1 MSNFLCQESIKKE
14 PKKTTS
20 EETPPSQLDSQP
32 LPQLATLRVYGPD
45 ANGIVAAFSQLLYGH
60 GCGIVDSEQHTDHSS
75 DMFFQRIHFD
85 VTKMLTDRIAL
96 QKGVDDVCK
105 RFNMKSILDWN
116 ESRKQVA
123 IMVSKYDHCLWE
135 LLLRH
140 RAGELPNA
148 DICCIVSNHPD
159 LKEIA
164 DTFKIPFYIYK
175 VTKDTKEAV
184 EKEEL
189 ELFTNL
195 KVDLVVLA
203 RYMQIISDH
212 FCESFP
218 VINIHHSFLPAFI
231 GGKPY
236 HRAHA
241 RGVKLIGATAHY
253 ATADLDEGPIIEQ
266 DITRISHRDD
276 VDDLL
281 RKGRLLEKNVLVQA
295 VKAHIE
301 DRIIVYNNK
310 CVVFV

>member
-1 MSNFLCQESIKKE
+1 M
-14 PKKTTS
+14 
-20 EETPPSQLDSQP
+20 
-32 LPQLATLRVYGPD
+32 
-45 ANGIVAAFSQLLYGH
+45 
-60 GCGIVDSEQHTDHSS
+60 
-75 DMFFQRIHFD
+75 
-85 VTKMLTDRIAL
+85 
-96 QKGVDDVCK
+96 
-105 RFNMKSILDWN
+105 LDWN
-116 ESRKQVA
+116 DSRKQIA

-164 DTFKIPFYIYK
+164 DTFKIPFHVFK
-175 VTKDTKEAV
+175 VTKDTKETV
-184 EKEEL
+184 ELEEL
-189 ELFTNL
+189 ELFTKL

-203 RYMQIISDH
+203 RYMQIITDH

-266 DITRISHRDD
+266 DISRISHRDD

-281 RKGRLLEKNVLVQA
+281 RKGRLLEKNVLVHA